1 MGDSSFVW
9 DEMDMNAVSLDFEQ
23 LFPEFSFDGK
33 AVFGHV
39 MQGELW
45 EALKMLGGGIADAFA
60 YQRGELRTLFF
71 TILILGIVAA
81 LFSNFADLFKDHQVS
96 DLAFY
101 FVYLMLIAVLLK
113 FFVDAVGIV
122 QEILQSVTAFIR
134 LYIPTYMVAVAGAT
148 GFASASVYY
157 HLLLVV
163 VYLIEWGYLS
173 ILLPMVYGYV
183 LLTVIN
189 GIWMEEKLGLL
200 LELLEKLIG
209 GSIKVTLGII
219 TGFSLLQEMIS
230 PVIDSLQSSA
240 VKKAVSV
247 LPGIGGLTEGMFEM
261 VMGSA
266 MLVKNSIGI
275 YITLVLIVLCGIP
288 LLKLALLACVIKLS
302 AALIGIVSDK
312 RMTGCANR
320 VGDGNL
326 MLLKIALASVGM
338 FVIQIAIITYTTGR
352 IIM

>member
-200 LELLEKLIG
+200 LELLEKG
-209 GSIKVTLGII
+209 
-219 TGFSLLQEMIS
+219 
-230 PVIDSLQSSA
+230 
-240 VKKAVSV
+240 
-247 LPGIGGLTEGMFEM
+247 
-261 VMGSA
+261 
-266 MLVKNSIGI
+266 
-275 YITLVLIVLCGIP
+275 
-288 LLKLALLACVIKLS
+288 
-302 AALIGIVSDK
+302 
-312 RMTGCANR
+312 
-320 VGDGNL
+320 
-326 MLLKIALASVGM
+326 
-338 FVIQIAIITYTTGR
+338 
-352 IIM
+352 